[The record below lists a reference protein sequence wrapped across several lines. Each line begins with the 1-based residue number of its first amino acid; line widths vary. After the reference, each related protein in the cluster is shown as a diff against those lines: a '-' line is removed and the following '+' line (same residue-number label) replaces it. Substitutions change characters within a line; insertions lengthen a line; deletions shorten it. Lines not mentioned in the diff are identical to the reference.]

1 MQWSHRDMDRDIDHG
16 VATSNKR
23 SFQIEKGQTNNRAT
37 QTIHLIQFQ
46 TGKQCK
52 MKEIALH
59 KHIVRKL
66 RA

>member
-1 MQWSHRDMDRDIDHG
+1 
-16 VATSNKR
+16 
-23 SFQIEKGQTNNRAT
+23 
-37 QTIHLIQFQ
+37 LIQFQ